1 MIDPKAVVENA
12 ARELLRALSA
22 LPVAPRVRVASAD
35 GHVACLIQV
44 WGGDHVMPTATSKR
58 RKRATGGRDECR
70 TDILAVVTAAGQA
83 RTQKEIVREL
93 KLAGKA
99 HGPGTVV
106 KALADLTTSG
116 VLVNPRDK
124 KGYRLAGWR
133 RNKTPSLFD

>member
-1 MIDPKAVVENA
+1 MTNAKSVVENA
-12 ARELLRALSA
+12 ARELLRLLSA

-35 GHVACLIQV
+35 GRVACLIQV
-44 WGGDHVMPTATSKR
+44 WGGDHVMPTVTNTR
-58 RKRATGGRDECR
+58 RNRSTGGRDECR
-70 TDILAVVTAAGQA
+70 ADTIEAVRSAGEA
-83 RTQKEIVREL
+83 LTRKEIVREL

-99 HGPGTVV
+99 HGPGTVA

-124 KGYRLAGWR
+124 KGYRLAEWK